1 MATWRRDSDAAGEV
15 DCSTVGHG
23 KNGSKNKDNVD
34 REDRKGFSDV
44 RPRLHGSQ
52 KAASRALYRASG
64 FAAEL
69 LELCCWMFDSA
80 SISPSCRGRKVRR
93 SLHALKHKTG
103 PMLESIG
110 DGVFGIPAL
119 DTWLGPGGGGFS
131 PAAFRM
137 APTRPPWTYRG
148 CRAALGTQRT
158 GVRC

>member
-1 MATWRRDSDAAGEV
+1 M
-15 DCSTVGHG
+15 GHG
-23 KNGSKNKDNVD
+23 KNESKNTDNVD
-34 REDRKGFSDV
+34 REDREGSVTSD
-44 RPRLHGSQ
+44 PAF
-52 KAASRALYRASG
+52 AAHRKQPLGLSG
-64 FAAEL
+64 FGPEL
-69 LELCCWMFDSA
+69 LELCCWLFDSA
-80 SISPSCRGRKVRR
+80 GISPSCRGRKVRR

-131 PAAFRM
+131 PAAFRV

-148 CRAALGTQRT
+148 CRAALGIERT